1 MKIAIIGGAG
11 FIGTYL
17 TKAYLNAGHDVLVID
32 SLVHSTCRAIDP
44 RARFYHIDIRAPQL
58 RTILQLERPDIVSHH
73 ATQQH
78 NLPVEQALT
87 DADVHVR
94 GLLNVL
100 ESCVNASVQKFI
112 FASGGNSLYGYVSQ
126 EQLPLT
132 ETASLCP
139 QSAHDISKVAGEWY
153 VRYYT
158 QQYGLKHTIVRYAN
172 VYGTGYATRIPH
184 PIHYFAAMLLEQRRP
199 VIREKGH
206 ALQDHIFIDD
216 VVRANL
222 SLLKRG
228 DNRTFHISSGQGA
241 TLNQIYQ
248 QIAQELDS
256 HLEPIYLPKAHQHET
271 DIILDN
277 SHAQHSLSWRP
288 EVSLSDGI
296 QRTIARLRESQQQT
310 ILPQTPH
317 TPTPAQTEIITTVG
331 AALVPV
337 QNSLTPAQSGF
348 TRV

>member
-17 TKAYLNAGHDVLVID
+17 TKAYLDAAHDVLVID
-32 SLVHSTCRAIDP
+32 SLVHSTYRTIDP
-44 RARFYHIDIRAPQL
+44 RARFYHTDIRAPQL

-78 NLPVEQALT
+78 NMLVEQALT

-94 GLLNVL
+94 GLLNIL
-100 ESCVNASVQKFI
+100 DSCVNASVQKII
-112 FASGGNSLYGYVSQ
+112 FASGGNSLYGQVSR

-132 ETASLCP
+132 ETAPLCP

-158 QQYGLKHTIVRYAN
+158 QQYGLKHAIVRYAD

-199 VIREKGH
+199 VIRETGH
-206 ALQDHIFIDD
+206 TLRDHIFIDD
-216 VVRANL
+216 VVHANL
-222 SLLKRG
+222 CLLKRG
-228 DNRTFHISSGQGA
+228 ENRTFHISSGQGA

-248 QIAQELDS
+248 EVAQELGS
-256 HLEPIYLPKAHQHET
+256 NLEPIYLPKTRQQET
-271 DIILDN
+271 EIILDN
-277 SHAQHSLSWRP
+277 SHARRCLGWQP
-288 EVSLSDGI
+288 EVSLHDGI
-296 QRTIARLRESQQQT
+296 QRTIARIRESQQQT
-310 ILPQTPH
+310 LPPQTPH
-317 TPTPAQTEIITTVG
+317 IPVTIAEKVASTVKT
-331 AALVPV
+331 
-337 QNSLTPAQSGF
+337 SLTH
-348 TRV
+348 V

>member
-17 TKAYLNAGHDVLVID
+17 TRAYLDAGHDVLVID
-32 SLVHSTCRAIDP
+32 SLVHSICRAIDA

-100 ESCVNASVQKFI
+100 DSCVNASVSKII
-112 FASGGNSLYGYVSQ
+112 FASGGNSLYGHVSR

-132 ETASLCP
+132 ETAPLCP

-158 QQYGLKHTIVRYAN
+158 QQYGLKHSIVRYAN
-172 VYGTGYATRIPH
+172 TYGTGYATRIPH

-199 VIREKGH
+199 VIREQGQ

-228 DNRTFHISSGQGA
+228 ENRTFHISSGHGV

-248 QIAQELDS
+248 EVAQELGS
-256 HLEPIYLPKAHQHET
+256 HLEPIYLPKPHQHET
-271 DIILDN
+271 EIILDN
-277 SHAQHSLSWRP
+277 AHAQYSLGWQP
-288 EVSLSDGI
+288 EVSLHDGI
-296 QRTIARLRESQQQT
+296 QRTIARMREAQQQAT
-310 ILPQTPH
+310 PPQTPNIP
-317 TPTPAQTEIITTVG
+317 PTITEKVVSTVET
-331 AALVPV
+331 
-337 QNSLTPAQSGF
+337 SLT
-348 TRV
+348 RV

>member
-17 TKAYLNAGHDVLVID
+17 TRAYLDVGHDVLVID
-32 SLVHSTCRAIDP
+32 SLIHSTCRTIDP
-44 RARFYHIDIRAPQL
+44 RARFYHIDIRAPEL
-58 RTILQLERPDIVSHH
+58 RTILHLERPNIVSHH

-100 ESCVNASVQKFI
+100 ESCVNASVQKII
-112 FASGGNSLYGYVSQ
+112 FASGGNSLYGHVSR
-126 EQLPLT
+126 EHLPLP
-132 ETASLCP
+132 ETIPLCP
-139 QSAHDISKVAGEWY
+139 RSAHDISKAAGEWY

-172 VYGTGYATRIPH
+172 VYGTGYTTRLPH

-199 VIREKGH
+199 VMREKGH

-222 SLLKRG
+222 CLLKHG
-228 DNRTFHISSGQGA
+228 ENQTFHISSGQGA

-248 QIAQELDS
+248 EIAQELES
-256 HLEPIYLPKAHQHET
+256 HLEPIYLPRAYQQET
-271 DIILDN
+271 DIVLDN
-277 SHAQHSLSWRP
+277 SHARQGLGWQPEISLH
-288 EVSLSDGI
+288 EGI
-296 QRTIARLRESQQQT
+296 QLTIARMREKQPQVLA
-310 ILPQTPH
+310 LPAPPV
-317 TPTPAQTEIITTVG
+317 PTVRAKKLVTAVETT
-331 AALVPV
+331 
-337 QNSLTPAQSGF
+337 LTPA
-348 TRV
+348 